1 MNIFEQYG
9 IKEVADVTLYAIELD
24 ENDEEIYIPV
34 LYLDTLKI
42 SSVEQTADQTSARG
56 GLGNPH
62 LITWDFGKEITVNLE
77 DALYS
82 PASMSMLWGGK
93 YASKSVELWGVLANK
108 QDFSWTKVILKDFSH
123 FEIRKTIPNEYI
135 TKDTEYYWL
144 ANIIVMSLDGQ
155 QRYAKEKVFVTY
167 YEDNGKHYW
176 NLLGDG
182 ESHGI
187 SFGDNVLTL
196 SEGKNLFIS
205 APRELIYQVKHGI
218 ESVKFLDR
226 MEKCVATK
234 NFVIDTD
241 TNIKHGNYR
250 YLKKYNETALTVY
263 IDPTTMQPY
272 EPNLDFFIRKDGSR
286 YPKEGFKKL
295 RLIKQND
302 VYYKWTR
309 SVAPP
314 HMSLG
319 NRIIVDAEH
328 FPGVYRLVGE
338 TYSRNRD
345 THEDERFQFEIPL
358 CKMSSENN
366 FTFEAAG
373 DPTVFNMTL
382 QVLRREDGTMMK
394 LTQYNVE
401 QAKYDGQTS
410 GSTVVIPVDDP
421 DITFDDIKIG
431 AEWFSARELNYEFAI
446 YETITTFKISNP
458 DSQTL
463 YYVGDSINWI
473 DSSQEINE
481 DSKEQIILHGTKT
494 ISETYFYVQ
503 TVDGIPQWENY
514 APVFVD
520 HPSYKPGEA
529 VENSEGITIGRWE
542 NSHEFRVV
550 ISEDT
555 AVYYS
560 DIFQYEVETSLNTLD
575 EEGD

>member
-42 SSVEQTADQTSARG
+42 SSIEQTAEQTSARG
-56 GLGNPH
+56 GLGNPN
-62 LITWDFGKEITVNLE
+62 LITWDYGKEITINLE
-77 DALYS
+77 DALYT
-82 PASMSMLWGGK
+82 PASMSMLWDGK
-93 YASKSVELWGVLANK
+93 YASKSVELWGVFDTYREK
-108 QDFSWTKVILKDFSH
+108 FSWAKAILKDFSN
-123 FEIRKTIPNEYI
+123 FSIEEDQIKGTIYKWTVN
-135 TKDTEYYWL
+135 L
-144 ANIIVMSLDGQ
+144 IIMSLDGQ
-155 QRYAKEKVFVTY
+155 LRHEKNNIEISY
-167 YEDNGKHYW
+167 YSKYGRNYWSFNKPVDFEDG
-176 NLLGDG
+176 
-182 ESHGI
+182 
-187 SFGDNVLTL
+187 SFTL
-196 SEGKNLFIS
+196 SEGKNLFVNV
-205 APRELIYQVKHGI
+205 PQELIYQIKHGI
-218 ESVKFLDR
+218 ESVKYLDR
-226 MEKCVATK
+226 MEKCVATR

-250 YLKKYNETALTVY
+250 YLKKYDKTALTVF

-358 CKMSSENN
+358 CKMGSENS
-366 FTFEAAG
+366 FTLEAAG

-382 QVLRREDGTMMK
+382 QVLRQEDGTMMK

-401 QAKYDGQTS
+401 QAKYNGQIS
-410 GSTVVIPVDDP
+410 GSTTVIPVDDP
-421 DITFDDIKIG
+421 DIIFDDVKIE
-431 AEWFSARELNYEFAI
+431 AKWYSPYELNWGIEEYGDRQDIVELKIIHPLDLAEFYADNNM
-446 YETITTFKISNP
+446 YWATTAEVE
-458 DSQTL
+458 D
-463 YYVGDSINWI
+463 DSIENG
-473 DSSQEINE
+473 EILIE
-481 DSKEQIILHGTKT
+481 GVTSIVR
-494 ISETYFYVQ
+494 TYLLVQ
-503 TVDGIPQWENY
+503 TVDNVVQWENGV
-514 APVFVD
+514 PVFVLD
-520 HPSYKPGEA
+520 EHGNIQTKKE
-529 VENSEGITIGRWE
+529 ELE
-542 NSHEFRVV
+542 
-550 ISEDT
+550 
-555 AVYYS
+555 
-560 DIFQYEVETSLNTLD
+560 SLNIKFTSDNEYGQNIEVSLED
-575 EEGD
+575 LSSVEEGEE

>member
-42 SSVEQTADQTSARG
+42 SSIEQTAEQTSARG
-56 GLGNPH
+56 GLGNPN
-62 LITWDFGKEITVNLE
+62 LITWDYGKEITINLE
-77 DALYS
+77 DALYT
-82 PASMSMLWGGK
+82 PASMSMLWDGK
-93 YASKSVELWGVLANK
+93 YASKSVELWGVFDTYREK
-108 QDFSWTKVILKDFSH
+108 FSWAKAILKDFSN
-123 FEIRKTIPNEYI
+123 FSIEEDQIKGTIYKWTVN
-135 TKDTEYYWL
+135 L
-144 ANIIVMSLDGQ
+144 IIMSLDGQ
-155 QRYAKEKVFVTY
+155 LRHEKNNIEISY
-167 YEDNGKHYW
+167 YSKYGRNYWSFNKPVDFEDG
-176 NLLGDG
+176 
-182 ESHGI
+182 
-187 SFGDNVLTL
+187 SFTL
-196 SEGKNLFIS
+196 SEGKNLFVNV
-205 APRELIYQVKHGI
+205 PQELIYQIKHGI
-218 ESVKFLDR
+218 ESVKYLDR
-226 MEKCVATK
+226 MEKCVATR

-250 YLKKYNETALTVY
+250 YLKKYDKTALTVF

-358 CKMSSENN
+358 CKMGSENS
-366 FTFEAAG
+366 FTLEAAG

-382 QVLRREDGTMMK
+382 QVLRQEDGTMMK

-401 QAKYDGQTS
+401 QAKYNGQIS
-410 GSTVVIPVDDP
+410 GSTTVLPVDDP
-421 DITFDDIKIG
+421 DIIFDDVKIK
-431 AEWFSARELNYEFAI
+431 AKWYSPYELNWGIEEYGDRQDIVELKIIHPLDLAEFYVDNNMYWA
-446 YETITTFKISNP
+446 TTAE
-458 DSQTL
+458 
-463 YYVGDSINWI
+463 VGDGNIENGEILVEGVTSIVR
-473 DSSQEINE
+473 
-481 DSKEQIILHGTKT
+481 
-494 ISETYFYVQ
+494 TYLLVQ
-503 TVDGIPQWENY
+503 TVDDVIQWENGV
-514 APVFVD
+514 PVFVLD
-520 HPSYKPGEA
+520 EHGNIQTKKE
-529 VENSEGITIGRWE
+529 ELE
-542 NSHEFRVV
+542 
-550 ISEDT
+550 
-555 AVYYS
+555 
-560 DIFQYEVETSLNTLD
+560 SLNIKFTSDNGYGQNIEVSLED
-575 EEGD
+575 LSSVEEGEK

>member
-42 SSVEQTADQTSARG
+42 SSIEQTAEQTSARG
-56 GLGNPH
+56 GLGNPN
-62 LITWDFGKEITVNLE
+62 LITWDYGKEITINLE
-77 DALYS
+77 DALYT
-82 PASMSMLWGGK
+82 PASMSMLWDGK
-93 YASKSVELWGVLANK
+93 YASKSVELWGVFDTYREK
-108 QDFSWTKVILKDFSH
+108 FSWAKAILKDFSN
-123 FEIRKTIPNEYI
+123 FSIEEDQIKGTIYKWTVN
-135 TKDTEYYWL
+135 L
-144 ANIIVMSLDGQ
+144 IIMSLDGQ
-155 QRYAKEKVFVTY
+155 LRHEKNNIEISY
-167 YEDNGKHYW
+167 YSKYGRNYWSFNKPVDFEDG
-176 NLLGDG
+176 
-182 ESHGI
+182 
-187 SFGDNVLTL
+187 SFTL
-196 SEGKNLFIS
+196 SEGKNLFVNV
-205 APRELIYQVKHGI
+205 PQELIYQIKHGI
-218 ESVKFLDR
+218 ESVKYLDR
-226 MEKCVATK
+226 MEKCVATR

-250 YLKKYNETALTVY
+250 YLKKYDKTALTVF

-358 CKMSSENN
+358 CKMGSENS
-366 FTFEAAG
+366 FTLEAAG

-401 QAKYDGQTS
+401 QAKYNGQIS
-410 GSTVVIPVDDP
+410 GSTTVIPVDDP
-421 DITFDDIKIG
+421 DIIFDDVKIE
-431 AEWFSARELNYEFAI
+431 AKWYSPYELNWGVEEYGDRQDIVELKIIHPLDLAEFYVDNNMYWA
-446 YETITTFKISNP
+446 TTAEVEDGNIENGEILVEGV
-458 DSQTL
+458 T
-463 YYVGDSINWI
+463 SIVR
-473 DSSQEINE
+473 
-481 DSKEQIILHGTKT
+481 
-494 ISETYFYVQ
+494 TYLLVQ
-503 TVDGIPQWENY
+503 TVDDVIQWENGV
-514 APVFVD
+514 PVFVLD
-520 HPSYKPGEA
+520 EHGNIQTKKE
-529 VENSEGITIGRWE
+529 ELE
-542 NSHEFRVV
+542 
-550 ISEDT
+550 
-555 AVYYS
+555 
-560 DIFQYEVETSLNTLD
+560 SLNIKFTSDNEYGQNIEVSLED
-575 EEGD
+575 LSSVEEGEKWIYFKNTESKK

>member
-42 SSVEQTADQTSARG
+42 SSIEQTAEQTSARG

-62 LITWDFGKEITVNLE
+62 LITWDYGKEITVNLE
-77 DALYS
+77 DALYT
-82 PASMSMLWGGK
+82 PASMSMLWDGK
-93 YASKSVELWGVLANK
+93 YASKSVELWGVFDTYK
-108 QDFSWTKVILKDFSH
+108 EKFSWAKAILKDFSN
-123 FEIRKTIPNEYI
+123 FSIEEDQIKGTIYKWTVN
-135 TKDTEYYWL
+135 L
-144 ANIIVMSLDGQ
+144 IIMSLDGQ
-155 QRYAKEKVFVTY
+155 LRHEKNNIEISY
-167 YEDNGKHYW
+167 YSKYGRNYWSFNKPVDFEDG
-176 NLLGDG
+176 
-182 ESHGI
+182 
-187 SFGDNVLTL
+187 SFTL
-196 SEGKNLFIS
+196 SEGKNLFVNV
-205 APRELIYQVKHGI
+205 PQELIYQIKHGI
-218 ESVKFLDR
+218 ESVKYLDR
-226 MEKCVATK
+226 MEKCVATR

-250 YLKKYNETALTVY
+250 YLKKYDKTALTVF

-358 CKMSSENN
+358 CKMGSENS
-366 FTFEAAG
+366 FTLEAAG

-382 QVLRREDGTMMK
+382 QVLRQEDGTMMK

-401 QAKYDGQTS
+401 QAKYNGQIS
-410 GSTVVIPVDDP
+410 GSTTVIPVDDP
-421 DITFDDIKIG
+421 DIIFDDVKIE
-431 AEWFSARELNYEFAI
+431 AKWHSPYELNWGVEEYGDRQDIVELKIIHPLDLAEFYIDNNMYWA
-446 YETITTFKISNP
+446 TTAEVE
-458 DSQTL
+458 D
-463 YYVGDSINWI
+463 DSIENG
-473 DSSQEINE
+473 EILIE
-481 DSKEQIILHGTKT
+481 GVTSIVR
-494 ISETYFYVQ
+494 TYLLVQ
-503 TVDGIPQWENY
+503 TVDNVVQWENGV
-514 APVFVD
+514 PVFVLD
-520 HPSYKPGEA
+520 EHGNIQTKKE
-529 VENSEGITIGRWE
+529 ELE
-542 NSHEFRVV
+542 
-550 ISEDT
+550 
-555 AVYYS
+555 
-560 DIFQYEVETSLNTLD
+560 SLNIKFTSDNEYGQNIEVSLED
-575 EEGD
+575 LSSVEEGEE

>member
-42 SSVEQTADQTSARG
+42 SSVEQTAEQTSARG

-62 LITWDFGKEITVNLE
+62 LITWDYGKEITVNLE
-77 DALYS
+77 DALYT

-93 YASKSVELWGVLANK
+93 YASKSVELWGVFDAHK
-108 QDFSWTKVILKDFSH
+108 EKFSWAKAILKDFSN
-123 FEIRKTIPNEYI
+123 FSIEEDQIKGTIYKWTVN
-135 TKDTEYYWL
+135 L
-144 ANIIVMSLDGQ
+144 IIMSLDGQ
-155 QRYAKEKVFVTY
+155 LRHEKNNVEISY
-167 YEDNGKHYW
+167 YSKYGRNYWSFNKPVDFEDG
-176 NLLGDG
+176 
-182 ESHGI
+182 
-187 SFGDNVLTL
+187 SFTL
-196 SEGKNLFIS
+196 SEGKNLFVNV
-205 APRELIYQVKHGI
+205 PQELIYQIKHGI

-226 MEKCVATK
+226 MEKCVATR

-250 YLKKYNETALTVY
+250 YLKKYDKTALTVF

-358 CKMSSENN
+358 CKMGSENS
-366 FTFEAAG
+366 FTLEAAG

-382 QVLRREDGTMMK
+382 QVLRQEDGTMMK

-401 QAKYDGQTS
+401 QAKYNGQIS
-410 GSTVVIPVDDP
+410 GSTTVIPVDDP
-421 DITFDDIKIG
+421 DIIFDDVKIE
-431 AEWFSARELNYEFAI
+431 AKWYSPYELNWGVEEYGDRQDIVELKIIHPLDLAEFYVDNNMYWA
-446 YETITTFKISNP
+446 TTAEVE
-458 DSQTL
+458 D
-463 YYVGDSINWI
+463 DSIENG
-473 DSSQEINE
+473 EILIE
-481 DSKEQIILHGTKT
+481 GVTSIVR
-494 ISETYFYVQ
+494 TYLLVQ
-503 TVDGIPQWENY
+503 TVDNVVQWENGV
-514 APVFVD
+514 PVFVLD
-520 HPSYKPGEA
+520 EHGNIQTKKE
-529 VENSEGITIGRWE
+529 ELE
-542 NSHEFRVV
+542 
-550 ISEDT
+550 
-555 AVYYS
+555 
-560 DIFQYEVETSLNTLD
+560 SLNVKFTSDNEYGQNIEVSLED
-575 EEGD
+575 LSSVEEGEE

>member
-42 SSVEQTADQTSARG
+42 SSVEQTAEQTSARG

-62 LITWDFGKEITVNLE
+62 LITWDYGKEITVNLE
-77 DALYS
+77 DALYT

-93 YASKSVELWGVLANK
+93 YASKSVELWGVFDAYK
-108 QDFSWTKVILKDFSH
+108 EKFSWAKAILKDFSN
-123 FEIRKTIPNEYI
+123 FSIEEDQIKGTIYKWTVN
-135 TKDTEYYWL
+135 L
-144 ANIIVMSLDGQ
+144 IIMSLDGQ
-155 QRYAKEKVFVTY
+155 LRHEKNNVEISY
-167 YEDNGKHYW
+167 YSKYGRNYWSFNKPVDFEDG
-176 NLLGDG
+176 
-182 ESHGI
+182 
-187 SFGDNVLTL
+187 SFTL
-196 SEGKNLFIS
+196 SEGKNLFVNV
-205 APRELIYQVKHGI
+205 PQELIYQIKHGI

-226 MEKCVATK
+226 MEKCVATR

-250 YLKKYNETALTVY
+250 YLKKYDKTALTVF

-358 CKMSSENN
+358 CKMGSENS
-366 FTFEAAG
+366 FTLEAAG

-401 QAKYDGQTS
+401 QAKYNGQIS
-410 GSTVVIPVDDP
+410 GSTTVIPVDDP
-421 DITFDDIKIG
+421 DIIFDDVKIE
-431 AEWFSARELNYEFAI
+431 AKWYSPYELNWGVEEYGDRQDIVELKIIHPLDLAEFYVDNNMYWA
-446 YETITTFKISNP
+446 TTAEVE
-458 DSQTL
+458 D
-463 YYVGDSINWI
+463 GSIENG
-473 DSSQEINE
+473 EILVE
-481 DSKEQIILHGTKT
+481 GVTSIVR
-494 ISETYFYVQ
+494 TYLLVQ
-503 TVDGIPQWENY
+503 TVDDVVQWENGV
-514 APVFVD
+514 PVFVLD
-520 HPSYKPGEA
+520 EHGNIQTKKE
-529 VENSEGITIGRWE
+529 ELE
-542 NSHEFRVV
+542 
-550 ISEDT
+550 
-555 AVYYS
+555 
-560 DIFQYEVETSLNTLD
+560 SLNVKFTSDNEYGQNIEVSLED
-575 EEGD
+575 LSSVKEGEE

>member
-42 SSVEQTADQTSARG
+42 SSVEQTAEQTSARG

-62 LITWDFGKEITVNLE
+62 LITWDYGKEITVNLE
-77 DALYS
+77 DALYT

-93 YASKSVELWGVLANK
+93 YASKSVELWGVFDTYK
-108 QDFSWTKVILKDFSH
+108 GKFSWAKAILKDFSN
-123 FEIRKTIPNEYI
+123 FSIEEDQIKGTIYKWTVN
-135 TKDTEYYWL
+135 L
-144 ANIIVMSLDGQ
+144 IIMSLDGQ
-155 QRYAKEKVFVTY
+155 LRHEKNNVEISY
-167 YEDNGKHYW
+167 YSKYGRNYWSFNKPVDFEDG
-176 NLLGDG
+176 
-182 ESHGI
+182 
-187 SFGDNVLTL
+187 SFTL
-196 SEGKNLFIS
+196 SEGKNLFVNV
-205 APRELIYQVKHGI
+205 PQELIYQIKHGI
-218 ESVKFLDR
+218 ESVKYLDR
-226 MEKCVATK
+226 MEKCVATR

-241 TNIKHGNYR
+241 INIKHGNYR
-250 YLKKYNETALTVY
+250 YLKKYDKTALTVF

-358 CKMSSENN
+358 CKMGSENS
-366 FTFEAAG
+366 FTLEAAG

-382 QVLRREDGTMMK
+382 QVLRQEDGTMMK

-401 QAKYDGQTS
+401 QAKYNGQIS
-410 GSTVVIPVDDP
+410 GSTTVIPVDDP
-421 DITFDDIKIG
+421 DIIFDDVKIE
-431 AEWFSARELNYEFAI
+431 AKWYSPYELNWGVEEYGDRQDIVELKIIHPLDLAEFYVDNNMYWA
-446 YETITTFKISNP
+446 TTAEVE
-458 DSQTL
+458 D
-463 YYVGDSINWI
+463 GSIENG
-473 DSSQEINE
+473 EILVE
-481 DSKEQIILHGTKT
+481 GVTSIVR
-494 ISETYFYVQ
+494 TYLLVQ
-503 TVDGIPQWENY
+503 TVDDVVQWENGV
-514 APVFVD
+514 PVFVLD
-520 HPSYKPGEA
+520 EHGNIQTKKE
-529 VENSEGITIGRWE
+529 ELE
-542 NSHEFRVV
+542 
-550 ISEDT
+550 
-555 AVYYS
+555 
-560 DIFQYEVETSLNTLD
+560 SLNVKFTSDNEYGQNIEVSLED
-575 EEGD
+575 LSSVEEGEK

>member
-42 SSVEQTADQTSARG
+42 SSIEQTAEQTSARG

-62 LITWDFGKEITVNLE
+62 LITWDYGKEITVNLE
-77 DALYS
+77 DALYT
-82 PASMSMLWGGK
+82 PASMSMLWDGK
-93 YASKSVELWGVLANK
+93 YASKSVELWGVFDTYK
-108 QDFSWTKVILKDFSH
+108 EKFSWAKAILKDFSN
-123 FEIRKTIPNEYI
+123 FSIEEDQIKGTIYKWTVN
-135 TKDTEYYWL
+135 L
-144 ANIIVMSLDGQ
+144 IIMSLDGQ
-155 QRYAKEKVFVTY
+155 LRHEKNNIEISY
-167 YEDNGKHYW
+167 YSKYGRNYWSFNKPVDFEDG
-176 NLLGDG
+176 
-182 ESHGI
+182 
-187 SFGDNVLTL
+187 SFTL
-196 SEGKNLFIS
+196 SEGKNLFVNV
-205 APRELIYQVKHGI
+205 PQELIYQIKHGI
-218 ESVKFLDR
+218 ESVKYLDR
-226 MEKCVATK
+226 MEKCVATR

-250 YLKKYNETALTVY
+250 YLKKYDKTALTVF

-358 CKMSSENN
+358 CKMGSENS
-366 FTFEAAG
+366 FTLEAAG

-401 QAKYDGQTS
+401 QAKYNGQIS
-410 GSTVVIPVDDP
+410 GSTTVIPVDDP
-421 DITFDDIKIG
+421 DIIFDDVKIE
-431 AEWFSARELNYEFAI
+431 AKWHSPYELNWGVEEYGDRQDIVELKIIHPLDLAEFYVDNNMYWA
-446 YETITTFKISNP
+446 TTAEVE
-458 DSQTL
+458 D
-463 YYVGDSINWI
+463 DSIENG
-473 DSSQEINE
+473 EILIE
-481 DSKEQIILHGTKT
+481 GVTSIVR
-494 ISETYFYVQ
+494 TYLLVQ
-503 TVDGIPQWENY
+503 TVDNVVQWENGV
-514 APVFVD
+514 PVFVLD
-520 HPSYKPGEA
+520 EHGNIQTKKE
-529 VENSEGITIGRWE
+529 ELE
-542 NSHEFRVV
+542 
-550 ISEDT
+550 
-555 AVYYS
+555 
-560 DIFQYEVETSLNTLD
+560 SLNIKFTSDNEYGQNIGVSLED
-575 EEGD
+575 LSSVEEGEE

>member
-42 SSVEQTADQTSARG
+42 SSVEQTAEQTSARG

-62 LITWDFGKEITVNLE
+62 LITWDYGKEITVNLE
-77 DALYS
+77 DALYT

-93 YASKSVELWGVLANK
+93 YASKSVELWGVFDAYK
-108 QDFSWTKVILKDFSH
+108 EKFSWAKAILKDFSN
-123 FEIRKTIPNEYI
+123 FSIEEDQIKGTIYKWTVN
-135 TKDTEYYWL
+135 L
-144 ANIIVMSLDGQ
+144 IIMSLDGQ
-155 QRYAKEKVFVTY
+155 LRHEKNNVEISY
-167 YEDNGKHYW
+167 YSKYGRNYWSFNKPVDFEDG
-176 NLLGDG
+176 
-182 ESHGI
+182 
-187 SFGDNVLTL
+187 SFTL
-196 SEGKNLFIS
+196 SEGKNLFVNV
-205 APRELIYQVKHGI
+205 PQELIYQIKHGI

-226 MEKCVATK
+226 MEKCVATR

-250 YLKKYNETALTVY
+250 YLKKYDKTALTVF

-358 CKMSSENN
+358 CKMGSENS
-366 FTFEAAG
+366 FTLEAAG

-401 QAKYDGQTS
+401 QAKYNGQIS
-410 GSTVVIPVDDP
+410 GSTTVIPVDDP
-421 DITFDDIKIG
+421 DIIFDDVKIE
-431 AEWFSARELNYEFAI
+431 AKWYSPYELNWGIEEYGDRQDIVELKIIHPLDLAEFYVDNNMYWATTAEVEDGSI
-446 YETITTFKISNP
+446 ENGEILVEGIT
-458 DSQTL
+458 
-463 YYVGDSINWI
+463 SIVC
-473 DSSQEINE
+473 
-481 DSKEQIILHGTKT
+481 
-494 ISETYFYVQ
+494 TYLLVQ
-503 TVDGIPQWENY
+503 TVNDVVQWENGV
-514 APVFVD
+514 PVFVLD
-520 HPSYKPGEA
+520 EHGNIQTKKE
-529 VENSEGITIGRWE
+529 ELE
-542 NSHEFRVV
+542 
-550 ISEDT
+550 
-555 AVYYS
+555 
-560 DIFQYEVETSLNTLD
+560 SLNVKFTSDNEYGQNIEISLED
-575 EEGD
+575 LSSVEEGEE

>member
-42 SSVEQTADQTSARG
+42 SSVEQTAEQTSARG
-56 GLGNPH
+56 GLGNPN
-62 LITWDFGKEITVNLE
+62 LITWDYGKEITINLE
-77 DALYS
+77 DALYT
-82 PASMSMLWGGK
+82 PASMSMLWDGK
-93 YASKSVELWGVLANK
+93 YASKSVELWGVFDTYK
-108 QDFSWTKVILKDFSH
+108 EKFSWTKAILKDFSN
-123 FEIRKTIPNEYI
+123 FSIEEDQIKGTIYKWTVN
-135 TKDTEYYWL
+135 L
-144 ANIIVMSLDGQ
+144 IIMSLDGQ
-155 QRYAKEKVFVTY
+155 LRHEKNNIEISY
-167 YEDNGKHYW
+167 YSKYGRNYWSFNKPVDFEDG
-176 NLLGDG
+176 
-182 ESHGI
+182 
-187 SFGDNVLTL
+187 SFTL
-196 SEGKNLFIS
+196 SEGKNLFVNV
-205 APRELIYQVKHGI
+205 PQELIYQIEHGI
-218 ESVKFLDR
+218 ESVKYLDR
-226 MEKCVATK
+226 MEKCVATR

-250 YLKKYNETALTVY
+250 YLKKYDKTALTVF

-358 CKMSSENN
+358 CKMGSENS
-366 FTFEAAG
+366 FTLEAAG

-401 QAKYDGQTS
+401 QAKYNGQIS
-410 GSTVVIPVDDP
+410 GSTTVIPVDEP
-421 DITFDDIKIG
+421 DIVFDDVKIE
-431 AEWFSARELNYEFAI
+431 AKWYSPYELNWGIEEYGDRQDIVEL
-446 YETITTFKISNP
+446 KIIHP
-458 DSQTL
+458 LDL
-463 YYVGDSINWI
+463 A
-473 DSSQEINE
+473 E
-481 DSKEQIILHGTKT
+481 
-494 ISETYFYVQ
+494 FYVDNNMYWATTAEVEDGSIENGEILVEGVTSIVRTYLLIQ
-503 TVDGIPQWENY
+503 TVDDVVQWENGV
-514 APVFVD
+514 PVFVLD
-520 HPSYKPGEA
+520 EHGNIQTKKE
-529 VENSEGITIGRWE
+529 ELE
-542 NSHEFRVV
+542 
-550 ISEDT
+550 
-555 AVYYS
+555 
-560 DIFQYEVETSLNTLD
+560 SLNVKFTSDNEYGQNIEVSLED
-575 EEGD
+575 LSSVEEGEE

>member
-42 SSVEQTADQTSARG
+42 SSIEQTAEQTSARG
-56 GLGNPH
+56 GLGNPN
-62 LITWDFGKEITVNLE
+62 LITWDYGKEITINLE
-77 DALYS
+77 DALYT
-82 PASMSMLWGGK
+82 PASMSMLWDGK
-93 YASKSVELWGVLANK
+93 YASKSIELWGVFDAYK
-108 QDFSWTKVILKDFSH
+108 EKFSWAKAILKDFSN
-123 FEIRKTIPNEYI
+123 FSIEEDQIKGTIYKWTVN
-135 TKDTEYYWL
+135 L
-144 ANIIVMSLDGQ
+144 IIMSLDGQ
-155 QRYAKEKVFVTY
+155 LRHEKNNIEISY
-167 YEDNGKHYW
+167 YSKYGRNYWSFNKPVDFEDG
-176 NLLGDG
+176 
-182 ESHGI
+182 
-187 SFGDNVLTL
+187 SFTL
-196 SEGKNLFIS
+196 SEGKNLFVNV
-205 APRELIYQVKHGI
+205 PQELIYQIKHGI
-218 ESVKFLDR
+218 ESVKYLDR
-226 MEKCVATK
+226 MEKCVATR

-250 YLKKYNETALTVY
+250 YLKKYDKTALTVF

-358 CKMSSENN
+358 CKMGSENS
-366 FTFEAAG
+366 FTLEAAG

-401 QAKYDGQTS
+401 QAKYNGQIS
-410 GSTVVIPVDDP
+410 GSTTVIPVDDP
-421 DITFDDIKIG
+421 DIIFDDVKIE
-431 AEWFSARELNYEFAI
+431 AKWYSPYELNWGIEEYGDRQDIVELKIIHPLDLAEFYVDNNMYWA
-446 YETITTFKISNP
+446 TTAEVE
-458 DSQTL
+458 D
-463 YYVGDSINWI
+463 GSIENG
-473 DSSQEINE
+473 EILVE
-481 DSKEQIILHGTKT
+481 GVTGIVR
-494 ISETYFYVQ
+494 TYLLVQ
-503 TVDGIPQWENY
+503 TVDDVVQWENGV
-514 APVFVD
+514 PVFVLD
-520 HPSYKPGEA
+520 EHGNIQTKKE
-529 VENSEGITIGRWE
+529 ELE
-542 NSHEFRVV
+542 
-550 ISEDT
+550 
-555 AVYYS
+555 
-560 DIFQYEVETSLNTLD
+560 SLNVKFTSDNEYGQNIEVSLED
-575 EEGD
+575 LSSVEEGEE

>member
-42 SSVEQTADQTSARG
+42 SSIEQTAEQTSARG
-56 GLGNPH
+56 GLGNPN
-62 LITWDFGKEITVNLE
+62 LITWDYGKEITINLE
-77 DALYS
+77 DALYT
-82 PASMSMLWGGK
+82 PASMSMLWDGK
-93 YASKSVELWGVLANK
+93 YASKSVELWGVFDTYK
-108 QDFSWTKVILKDFSH
+108 EKFSWAKAILKDFSN
-123 FEIRKTIPNEYI
+123 FSIEEDQIKGTIYKWTVN
-135 TKDTEYYWL
+135 L
-144 ANIIVMSLDGQ
+144 IIMSLDGQ
-155 QRYAKEKVFVTY
+155 LRHEKNNIEISY
-167 YEDNGKHYW
+167 YSKYGRNYWSFNKPVDFEDG
-176 NLLGDG
+176 
-182 ESHGI
+182 
-187 SFGDNVLTL
+187 SFTL
-196 SEGKNLFIS
+196 SEGKNLFVNV
-205 APRELIYQVKHGI
+205 PQELIYQIKHGI
-218 ESVKFLDR
+218 ESIKYLDR
-226 MEKCVATK
+226 MEKCVATR

-250 YLKKYNETALTVY
+250 YLKKYDKTALTVF

-314 HMSLG
+314 HISLG

-358 CKMSSENN
+358 CKMGSENS
-366 FTFEAAG
+366 FTLEAAG

-401 QAKYDGQTS
+401 QAKYNGQIS
-410 GSTVVIPVDDP
+410 GSTTVIPVDDP
-421 DITFDDIKIG
+421 DIIFDDVKIE
-431 AEWFSARELNYEFAI
+431 AKWYSPYELNWGIEEYGDRQDIVELKIIHPLDLAEFYVDNNMYWA
-446 YETITTFKISNP
+446 TTAE
-458 DSQTL
+458 
-463 YYVGDSINWI
+463 VE
-473 DSSQEINE
+473 DSSIENGEILVE
-481 DSKEQIILHGTKT
+481 GVTSIVR
-494 ISETYFYVQ
+494 TYLLVQ
-503 TVDGIPQWENY
+503 TVDDVVQWENGV
-514 APVFVD
+514 PVFVLD
-520 HPSYKPGEA
+520 EHGNIQTKKE
-529 VENSEGITIGRWE
+529 ELE
-542 NSHEFRVV
+542 
-550 ISEDT
+550 
-555 AVYYS
+555 
-560 DIFQYEVETSLNTLD
+560 SLNVKFTSDNEYGQNIEVSLED
-575 EEGD
+575 LSSVGEGEK

>member
-42 SSVEQTADQTSARG
+42 SSIEQTAEQTSARG
-56 GLGNPH
+56 GLGNPN
-62 LITWDFGKEITVNLE
+62 LITWDYGKEITINLE
-77 DALYS
+77 DALYT
-82 PASMSMLWGGK
+82 PASMSMLWDGK
-93 YASKSVELWGVLANK
+93 YASKSVELWGVFDAYK
-108 QDFSWTKVILKDFSH
+108 EKFSWAKAILKDFSN
-123 FEIRKTIPNEYI
+123 FSIEEDQIKGTIYKWTVN
-135 TKDTEYYWL
+135 L
-144 ANIIVMSLDGQ
+144 IIMSLDGQ
-155 QRYAKEKVFVTY
+155 LRHEKNNIEISY
-167 YEDNGKHYW
+167 YSKYGRNYWSFNKPVDFEDG
-176 NLLGDG
+176 
-182 ESHGI
+182 
-187 SFGDNVLTL
+187 SFTL
-196 SEGKNLFIS
+196 SEGKNLFVNV
-205 APRELIYQVKHGI
+205 PQELIYQIKHGI
-218 ESVKFLDR
+218 ESVKYLDR
-226 MEKCVATK
+226 MEKCVATR

-250 YLKKYNETALTVY
+250 YLKKYDETALTVF

-358 CKMSSENN
+358 CKMGSENS
-366 FTFEAAG
+366 FTLEAAG

-401 QAKYDGQTS
+401 QAKYNGQIS
-410 GSTVVIPVDDP
+410 GSTTVIPVDDP
-421 DITFDDIKIG
+421 DIIFDDVKIE
-431 AEWFSARELNYEFAI
+431 AKWYSPYELNWGIEEYGDRQDIVELKIIHPLDLAEFYVDNNMYWA
-446 YETITTFKISNP
+446 TTVEVE
-458 DSQTL
+458 D
-463 YYVGDSINWI
+463 DSIENG
-473 DSSQEINE
+473 EILIE
-481 DSKEQIILHGTKT
+481 GVTSIVR
-494 ISETYFYVQ
+494 TYLLVQ
-503 TVDGIPQWENY
+503 TVDNVVQWENGV
-514 APVFVD
+514 PVFVLD
-520 HPSYKPGEA
+520 EHGNIQTKKE
-529 VENSEGITIGRWE
+529 ELE
-542 NSHEFRVV
+542 
-550 ISEDT
+550 
-555 AVYYS
+555 
-560 DIFQYEVETSLNTLD
+560 SLNVKFTSDNEYGQNIGVSLED
-575 EEGD
+575 LSSIEEGEE

>member
-42 SSVEQTADQTSARG
+42 SSIEQTAEQTSARG
-56 GLGNPH
+56 GLGNPN
-62 LITWDFGKEITVNLE
+62 LITWDYGKEITINLE
-77 DALYS
+77 DALYT
-82 PASMSMLWGGK
+82 PASMSMLWDGK
-93 YASKSVELWGVLANK
+93 YASKSVELWGVFDTYK
-108 QDFSWTKVILKDFSH
+108 EKFSWAKAILKDFSN
-123 FEIRKTIPNEYI
+123 FSIEEDQIKGTIYKWTVN
-135 TKDTEYYWL
+135 L
-144 ANIIVMSLDGQ
+144 IIMSLDGQ
-155 QRYAKEKVFVTY
+155 LRHEKNNIEISY
-167 YEDNGKHYW
+167 YSKYGRNYWSFNKPVDFEDG
-176 NLLGDG
+176 
-182 ESHGI
+182 
-187 SFGDNVLTL
+187 SFTL
-196 SEGKNLFIS
+196 SEGKNLFVNV
-205 APRELIYQVKHGI
+205 PQELIYQIKHGI
-218 ESVKFLDR
+218 ESIKYLDR
-226 MEKCVATK
+226 MEKCVATR

-250 YLKKYNETALTVY
+250 YLKKYDKTALTVF

-358 CKMSSENN
+358 CKMGSENS
-366 FTFEAAG
+366 FTLEAAG

-382 QVLRREDGTMMK
+382 QVLRQEDGTMMK

-401 QAKYDGQTS
+401 QAKYNGQIS
-410 GSTVVIPVDDP
+410 GSTTVIPVDDP
-421 DITFDDIKIG
+421 DIIFDDVKIE
-431 AEWFSARELNYEFAI
+431 AKWYSPYELNWGIEEYGDRQDIVELKIIHPLDLAEF
-446 YETITTFKISNP
+446 
-458 DSQTL
+458 
-463 YYVGDSINWI
+463 YVDNNMYWAATAEVEDGSIENG
-473 DSSQEINE
+473 EILVE
-481 DSKEQIILHGTKT
+481 GVTSIVR
-494 ISETYFYVQ
+494 TYFLVQ
-503 TVDGIPQWENY
+503 TVDDVIQWENGV
-514 APVFVD
+514 PVFVLD
-520 HPSYKPGEA
+520 EHGNIQTKKE
-529 VENSEGITIGRWE
+529 ELE
-542 NSHEFRVV
+542 
-550 ISEDT
+550 
-555 AVYYS
+555 
-560 DIFQYEVETSLNTLD
+560 SLNVKFTSDNEYGQNIEVSLED
-575 EEGD
+575 LSSVEEGEK

>member
-42 SSVEQTADQTSARG
+42 SSVEQTAEQTSARG
-56 GLGNPH
+56 GLGNPN
-62 LITWDFGKEITVNLE
+62 LITWDYGKEITVNLE
-77 DALYS
+77 DALYT

-93 YASKSVELWGVLANK
+93 YASKSVELWGVFDTYK
-108 QDFSWTKVILKDFSH
+108 EKFSWAKAILKDFSN
-123 FEIRKTIPNEYI
+123 FSIEEDQIKGTIYKWTVN
-135 TKDTEYYWL
+135 L
-144 ANIIVMSLDGQ
+144 IIMSLDGQ
-155 QRYAKEKVFVTY
+155 LRHEKNGIEISY
-167 YEDNGKHYW
+167 YSKYGRNYWSFNKPVDFEDG
-176 NLLGDG
+176 
-182 ESHGI
+182 
-187 SFGDNVLTL
+187 SFTL
-196 SEGKNLFIS
+196 SEGKNLFVNV
-205 APRELIYQVKHGI
+205 PQELIYQIKHGI

-226 MEKCVATK
+226 MEKCVATR

-250 YLKKYNETALTVY
+250 YLKEYDKTALTVF

-358 CKMSSENN
+358 CKMGSENS
-366 FTFEAAG
+366 FTLEAAG

-401 QAKYDGQTS
+401 QAKYNGQIS
-410 GSTVVIPVDDP
+410 GSTTVIPVDDP
-421 DITFDDIKIG
+421 DIIFDDVKIE
-431 AEWFSARELNYEFAI
+431 AKWYSPYELNWGVEEYGDRQDIVELKIIHPLDLAEFYVDNNMYWA
-446 YETITTFKISNP
+446 TTAEVE
-458 DSQTL
+458 D
-463 YYVGDSINWI
+463 DSIENG
-473 DSSQEINE
+473 EILIE
-481 DSKEQIILHGTKT
+481 GVASIVR
-494 ISETYFYVQ
+494 TYLLVQ
-503 TVDGIPQWENY
+503 TVDNVVQWENGV
-514 APVFVD
+514 PVFVLD
-520 HPSYKPGEA
+520 EHGNIQTKKE
-529 VENSEGITIGRWE
+529 ELE
-542 NSHEFRVV
+542 
-550 ISEDT
+550 
-555 AVYYS
+555 
-560 DIFQYEVETSLNTLD
+560 SLNIKFTSDNEYGQNIEVSLED
-575 EEGD
+575 LSSVEEGEE

>member
-42 SSVEQTADQTSARG
+42 SSIEQTAEQTSARG

-62 LITWDFGKEITVNLE
+62 LITWDYGKEITVNLE
-77 DALYS
+77 DALYT
-82 PASMSMLWGGK
+82 PALMSMLWGGK
-93 YASKSVELWGVLANK
+93 YASKSVELWGVFDAYK
-108 QDFSWTKVILKDFSH
+108 EKFSWAKAILKDFSN
-123 FEIRKTIPNEYI
+123 FSIEEDQIKGTIYKWTVN
-135 TKDTEYYWL
+135 L
-144 ANIIVMSLDGQ
+144 IIMSLDGQ
-155 QRYAKEKVFVTY
+155 LRHEKNNVEISY
-167 YEDNGKHYW
+167 YSKYGRNYWSFNKPVDFEDG
-176 NLLGDG
+176 
-182 ESHGI
+182 
-187 SFGDNVLTL
+187 SFTL
-196 SEGKNLFIS
+196 SEGKNLFVNV
-205 APRELIYQVKHGI
+205 PQELIYQIKHGI

-226 MEKCVATK
+226 MEKCVATR

-250 YLKKYNETALTVY
+250 YLKKYDKTALTVF

-358 CKMSSENN
+358 CKMGSENS
-366 FTFEAAG
+366 FTLEAAG

-382 QVLRREDGTMMK
+382 QVLRQEDGTMMK

-401 QAKYDGQTS
+401 QAKYNGQIS
-410 GSTVVIPVDDP
+410 GSTTVIPVDDP
-421 DITFDDIKIG
+421 DIIFDDVKIE
-431 AEWFSARELNYEFAI
+431 AKWYSPYELNWGVEEYGDRQDIVELKIIHPLDLAEFYADNNM
-446 YETITTFKISNP
+446 YWATTAEVE
-458 DSQTL
+458 D
-463 YYVGDSINWI
+463 DSIENG
-473 DSSQEINE
+473 EILIE
-481 DSKEQIILHGTKT
+481 GVTSIVR
-494 ISETYFYVQ
+494 TYLLVQ
-503 TVDGIPQWENY
+503 TVDDVVQWENGV
-514 APVFVD
+514 PVFVLD
-520 HPSYKPGEA
+520 EHGNIQTKKE
-529 VENSEGITIGRWE
+529 ELE
-542 NSHEFRVV
+542 
-550 ISEDT
+550 
-555 AVYYS
+555 
-560 DIFQYEVETSLNTLD
+560 SLNVKFTSDNEYGQNIEVSLED
-575 EEGD
+575 LSSVEEGEE

>member
-42 SSVEQTADQTSARG
+42 SSVEQTAEQTSARG

-62 LITWDFGKEITVNLE
+62 LITWDYGKEITVNLE
-77 DALYS
+77 DALYT
-82 PASMSMLWGGK
+82 PASMSMLWDGK
-93 YASKSVELWGVLANK
+93 YASKSVELWGVFDTYREK
-108 QDFSWTKVILKDFSH
+108 FSWAKAILKDFSN
-123 FEIRKTIPNEYI
+123 FSIEEDQIKG
-135 TKDTEYYWL
+135 
-144 ANIIVMSLDGQ
+144 IIYKWTVNLIIMSLDGQ
-155 QRYAKEKVFVTY
+155 LRHEKNNVEISY
-167 YEDNGKHYW
+167 YSKYGRNYWSFNKPVDFEDG
-176 NLLGDG
+176 
-182 ESHGI
+182 
-187 SFGDNVLTL
+187 SFTL
-196 SEGKNLFIS
+196 SEGKNLFVNV
-205 APRELIYQVKHGI
+205 PQELIYQIKHGI

-226 MEKCVATK
+226 MEKCVATR

-250 YLKKYNETALTVY
+250 YLKKYDKTALTVF

-358 CKMSSENN
+358 CKMGSENS
-366 FTFEAAG
+366 FTLEAAG

-382 QVLRREDGTMMK
+382 QVLRQEDGTMMK

-401 QAKYDGQTS
+401 QAKYNGQIS
-410 GSTVVIPVDDP
+410 GSTTVIPVDDP
-421 DITFDDIKIG
+421 DIIFDDVKIE
-431 AEWFSARELNYEFAI
+431 AKWYSPYELNWGVEEYGDRQDIVELKIIHPLDLAEFYVDNNMYWA
-446 YETITTFKISNP
+446 TTAEVE
-458 DSQTL
+458 D
-463 YYVGDSINWI
+463 DSIENG
-473 DSSQEINE
+473 EILIE
-481 DSKEQIILHGTKT
+481 GVTSIVR
-494 ISETYFYVQ
+494 TYLLVQ
-503 TVDGIPQWENY
+503 TVDNVVQWENGV
-514 APVFVD
+514 PVFVLD
-520 HPSYKPGEA
+520 EHGNIQTKKE
-529 VENSEGITIGRWE
+529 ELE
-542 NSHEFRVV
+542 
-550 ISEDT
+550 
-555 AVYYS
+555 
-560 DIFQYEVETSLNTLD
+560 SLNIKFTSDNEYGQNIGVSLED
-575 EEGD
+575 LSSVEEGEE

>member
-42 SSVEQTADQTSARG
+42 SSIEQTAEQTSARG
-56 GLGNPH
+56 GLGNPN
-62 LITWDFGKEITVNLE
+62 LITWDYGKEITINLE
-77 DALYS
+77 DALYT
-82 PASMSMLWGGK
+82 PASMSMLWDGK
-93 YASKSVELWGVLANK
+93 YASKSVELWGVFDTYK
-108 QDFSWTKVILKDFSH
+108 EKFSWAKAILKDFSN
-123 FEIRKTIPNEYI
+123 FSIEEDQIKGTIYKWTVN
-135 TKDTEYYWL
+135 L
-144 ANIIVMSLDGQ
+144 IIMSLDGQ
-155 QRYAKEKVFVTY
+155 LRHEKNNVEISY
-167 YEDNGKHYW
+167 YSKYGRNYWSFNKPVDFEDG
-176 NLLGDG
+176 
-182 ESHGI
+182 
-187 SFGDNVLTL
+187 SFTL
-196 SEGKNLFIS
+196 SEGKNLFVNV
-205 APRELIYQVKHGI
+205 PQELIYQIKHGI

-226 MEKCVATK
+226 MEKCVATR

-250 YLKKYNETALTVY
+250 YLKKYDKTALTVF

-358 CKMSSENN
+358 CKMGSENS
-366 FTFEAAG
+366 FTLEAAG

-382 QVLRREDGTMMK
+382 QVLRQEDGTMMK

-401 QAKYDGQTS
+401 QAKYNGQIS
-410 GSTVVIPVDDP
+410 GSTTVIPVDDP
-421 DITFDDIKIG
+421 DIIFDDVKIE
-431 AEWFSARELNYEFAI
+431 AKWYSPYELNWGIEEYGDRQDIVELKIIHPLDLAEFYVDNNMYWA
-446 YETITTFKISNP
+446 TTAEVE
-458 DSQTL
+458 D
-463 YYVGDSINWI
+463 DSIENE
-473 DSSQEINE
+473 EILIE
-481 DSKEQIILHGTKT
+481 GVTSIVR
-494 ISETYFYVQ
+494 TYLLVQ
-503 TVDGIPQWENY
+503 TVDNVVQWENGV
-514 APVFVD
+514 PVFVLD
-520 HPSYKPGEA
+520 EHGNIQTKKE
-529 VENSEGITIGRWE
+529 ELE
-542 NSHEFRVV
+542 
-550 ISEDT
+550 
-555 AVYYS
+555 
-560 DIFQYEVETSLNTLD
+560 SLNVKFTSDNEYGQNIEVSLED
-575 EEGD
+575 LSSVEEGEK

>member
-42 SSVEQTADQTSARG
+42 SSVEQTAEQTSARG
-56 GLGNPH
+56 GLGNPN
-62 LITWDFGKEITVNLE
+62 LITWDYGKEITINLE
-77 DALYS
+77 DALYT
-82 PASMSMLWGGK
+82 PASMSMLWDGK
-93 YASKSVELWGVLANK
+93 YASKSVELWGVFDTYK
-108 QDFSWTKVILKDFSH
+108 EKFSWTKAILKDFSN
-123 FEIRKTIPNEYI
+123 FSIEEDQIKGTIYKWTVN
-135 TKDTEYYWL
+135 L
-144 ANIIVMSLDGQ
+144 IIMSLDGQ
-155 QRYAKEKVFVTY
+155 LRHEKNNIEISY
-167 YEDNGKHYW
+167 YSKYGRNYWSFNKPVDFEDG
-176 NLLGDG
+176 
-182 ESHGI
+182 
-187 SFGDNVLTL
+187 SFTL
-196 SEGKNLFIS
+196 SEGKNLFVNV
-205 APRELIYQVKHGI
+205 PQELIYQIEHGI
-218 ESVKFLDR
+218 ESVKYLDR
-226 MEKCVATK
+226 MEKCVATR

-250 YLKKYNETALTVY
+250 YLKKYDKTALTVF

-358 CKMSSENN
+358 CKMGSENS
-366 FTFEAAG
+366 FTLEAAG

-382 QVLRREDGTMMK
+382 QVLRREDGIMMK

-401 QAKYDGQTS
+401 QAKYNGQIS
-410 GSTVVIPVDDP
+410 GSTTVIPVDEP
-421 DITFDDIKIG
+421 DIVFDDVKIE
-431 AEWFSARELNYEFAI
+431 AKWYSPYELNWGIEEYGDRQDIVELKIIHPLDLAEFYVDNNMYWA
-446 YETITTFKISNP
+446 TTAEVE
-458 DSQTL
+458 D
-463 YYVGDSINWI
+463 GSIENG
-473 DSSQEINE
+473 EILIE
-481 DSKEQIILHGTKT
+481 GVTSIVR
-494 ISETYFYVQ
+494 TYLLVQ
-503 TVDGIPQWENY
+503 TVN
-514 APVFVD
+514 
-520 HPSYKPGEA
+520 
-529 VENSEGITIGRWE
+529 N
-542 NSHEFRVV
+542 VV
-550 ISEDT
+550 
-555 AVYYS
+555 
-560 DIFQYEVETSLNTLD
+560 Q
-575 EEGD
+575 

>member
-42 SSVEQTADQTSARG
+42 SSIEQTAEQTSARG
-56 GLGNPH
+56 GLGNPN
-62 LITWDFGKEITVNLE
+62 LITWDYGKEITINLE
-77 DALYS
+77 DALYT
-82 PASMSMLWGGK
+82 PASMSMLWNGK
-93 YASKSVELWGVLANK
+93 YASKSVELWGVFDTYREK
-108 QDFSWTKVILKDFSH
+108 FSWAKAILKDFSN
-123 FEIRKTIPNEYI
+123 FSIEEDQIKGTIYKWTVN
-135 TKDTEYYWL
+135 L
-144 ANIIVMSLDGQ
+144 IIMSLDGQ
-155 QRYAKEKVFVTY
+155 LRHEKNNIEISY
-167 YEDNGKHYW
+167 YSKYGRNYWSFNKPVDFEDG
-176 NLLGDG
+176 
-182 ESHGI
+182 
-187 SFGDNVLTL
+187 SFTL
-196 SEGKNLFIS
+196 SEGKNLFVNV
-205 APRELIYQVKHGI
+205 PQELIYQIKHGI

-226 MEKCVATK
+226 MEKCVATR

-250 YLKKYNETALTVY
+250 YLKKYDKTALTVF

-358 CKMSSENN
+358 CKMGSENS
-366 FTFEAAG
+366 FTLEAAG

-401 QAKYDGQTS
+401 QAKYNGQIS
-410 GSTVVIPVDDP
+410 GSTTVLPVDDP
-421 DITFDDIKIG
+421 DIIFDDIKIE
-431 AEWFSARELNYEFAI
+431 AKWYSPYELNWGIEEYGDRQDIVELKIIHPLDLAEFYVDNNMYWA
-446 YETITTFKISNP
+446 TTAEVEDGNIENGEILVEGV
-458 DSQTL
+458 T
-463 YYVGDSINWI
+463 SIVR
-473 DSSQEINE
+473 
-481 DSKEQIILHGTKT
+481 
-494 ISETYFYVQ
+494 TYLLVQ
-503 TVDGIPQWENY
+503 TVDDVVQWENGV
-514 APVFVD
+514 PVFVLD
-520 HPSYKPGEA
+520 EHGNIQTKKE
-529 VENSEGITIGRWE
+529 ELE
-542 NSHEFRVV
+542 
-550 ISEDT
+550 
-555 AVYYS
+555 
-560 DIFQYEVETSLNTLD
+560 SLNVKFTSDNEYGQNIEISLED
-575 EEGD
+575 LSSVEEGEK

>member
-42 SSVEQTADQTSARG
+42 SSVEQTAEQTSARG
-56 GLGNPH
+56 GLGNPN
-62 LITWDFGKEITVNLE
+62 LITWDYGKEITVNLE
-77 DALYS
+77 DALYT

-93 YASKSVELWGVLANK
+93 YASKSVELWGVFDTYK
-108 QDFSWTKVILKDFSH
+108 EKFSWAKAILKDFSN
-123 FEIRKTIPNEYI
+123 FSIEEDQIKGTIYKWTVN
-135 TKDTEYYWL
+135 L
-144 ANIIVMSLDGQ
+144 IIMSLDGQ
-155 QRYAKEKVFVTY
+155 LRHEKNNVEISY
-167 YEDNGKHYW
+167 YSKYGRNYWSFNKPVDFEDG
-176 NLLGDG
+176 
-182 ESHGI
+182 
-187 SFGDNVLTL
+187 SFTL
-196 SEGKNLFIS
+196 SEGKNLFVNV
-205 APRELIYQVKHGI
+205 PQELIYQIKHGI
-218 ESVKFLDR
+218 ESVKYLDR
-226 MEKCVATK
+226 MEKCVATR

-250 YLKKYNETALTVY
+250 YLKKYDKTALTVF

-358 CKMSSENN
+358 CKMGSENS
-366 FTFEAAG
+366 FTLEAAG

-401 QAKYDGQTS
+401 QAKYNGQIS
-410 GSTVVIPVDDP
+410 GSTTVIPVDDP
-421 DITFDDIKIG
+421 DIIFDDVKIE
-431 AEWFSARELNYEFAI
+431 AKWYSPYELNWGIEEYGDRQDIVELKIIHPLDLAEFYVDNNMYWA
-446 YETITTFKISNP
+446 TTAEVE
-458 DSQTL
+458 D
-463 YYVGDSINWI
+463 GSIENG
-473 DSSQEINE
+473 EILIE
-481 DSKEQIILHGTKT
+481 GVTSIVR
-494 ISETYFYVQ
+494 TYLLVQ
-503 TVDGIPQWENY
+503 TVDNVVQWENGV
-514 APVFVD
+514 PVFVLD
-520 HPSYKPGEA
+520 EHGNIQTKKE
-529 VENSEGITIGRWE
+529 ELE
-542 NSHEFRVV
+542 
-550 ISEDT
+550 
-555 AVYYS
+555 
-560 DIFQYEVETSLNTLD
+560 SLNIKFTSDNEYGQNIEVSLED
-575 EEGD
+575 LSSVEEGEE

>member
-42 SSVEQTADQTSARG
+42 SSIEQTAEQISARG
-56 GLGNPH
+56 GIGNPN
-62 LITWDFGKEITVNLE
+62 LITWDYGKEITINLE
-77 DALYS
+77 DALYT

-93 YASKSVELWGVLANK
+93 YASKSVELWGVFDAYK
-108 QDFSWTKVILKDFSH
+108 EKFSWAKAILKDFSN
-123 FEIRKTIPNEYI
+123 FSIEEDQIKGTIYKWTVN
-135 TKDTEYYWL
+135 L
-144 ANIIVMSLDGQ
+144 IIMSLDGQ
-155 QRYAKEKVFVTY
+155 LRHEKNNIEISY
-167 YEDNGKHYW
+167 YSKYGRNYWSFNKPVDFEDG
-176 NLLGDG
+176 
-182 ESHGI
+182 
-187 SFGDNVLTL
+187 SFTL
-196 SEGKNLFIS
+196 SEGKNLFVNV
-205 APRELIYQVKHGI
+205 PQELIYQIEHGI
-218 ESVKFLDR
+218 ESVKYLDR
-226 MEKCVATK
+226 MEKCVATR

-250 YLKKYNETALTVY
+250 YLKKYDKTALTVF

-272 EPNLDFFIRKDGSR
+272 ESNLDFFIRKDGSR

-358 CKMSSENN
+358 CKMGSENN
-366 FTFEAAG
+366 FTLEAAG

-401 QAKYDGQTS
+401 QAKYNGQIS
-410 GSTVVIPVDDP
+410 GSTTVIPVDDP
-421 DITFDDIKIG
+421 DIIFDDVKIE
-431 AEWFSARELNYEFAI
+431 AKWYSPYELNWGVEEYGDRQDIVELKIIHPLDLAEFYVDNNMYWA
-446 YETITTFKISNP
+446 TTAEVE
-458 DSQTL
+458 D
-463 YYVGDSINWI
+463 DSIENG
-473 DSSQEINE
+473 EILIE
-481 DSKEQIILHGTKT
+481 GITSIVR
-494 ISETYFYVQ
+494 TYLLVQ
-503 TVDGIPQWENY
+503 TVDNVVQWENGV
-514 APVFVD
+514 PVFVLD
-520 HPSYKPGEA
+520 EHGNIQTKKE
-529 VENSEGITIGRWE
+529 ELE
-542 NSHEFRVV
+542 
-550 ISEDT
+550 
-555 AVYYS
+555 
-560 DIFQYEVETSLNTLD
+560 SLNIKFTSDNEYGQNIEVSLED
-575 EEGD
+575 LSSVEEGEE